1 MAASPEPFRTAII
14 SRCTASP
21 TRMPA
26 SRRCRP
32 WRRRNDFDGQP
43 RVLPGELGEDRRE
56 RHLERDAWHVDP
68 QKPRHLAA
76 VRGIFSGLVDVCQR
90 RLHACEEAR
99 PSFRQGDAALG
110 AHELGFA
117 ETVFQRPHGVAHGGR
132 TYAERGRSRCGAAIA
147 RHAPMTTGRWPSR
160 SRSIHASYRIKS
172 AGDAALTGQSRLNE
186 KPALSCSRERASL
199 QAEGDFSKPASTSEK
214 RFGGRPPRRS
224 TSPGQRC
231 RRQPAA
237 KLSWMLTT
245 VLIAPGGRPALR
257 EARAQLLH
265 RNDIEGE
272 RPVGYLGHNRT
283 AFTRAANRYDFGSRS
298 MEKNRA
304 IAAAP
309 ISIAAVRAL

>member
-1 MAASPEPFRTAII
+1 MGKCPGAPVQWRLRLSHFALRSYPAAQP
-14 SRCTASP
+14 
-21 TRMPA
+21 
-26 SRRCRP
+26 RRPGC
-32 WRRRNDFDGQP
+32 RRRDDVDHGVVGMISTVSRGCCQP
-43 RVLPGELGEDRRE
+43 SFGE

-117 ETVFQRPHGVAHGGR
+117 ETVFQRRHGVAHGGR
-132 TYAERGRSRCGAAIA
+132 TYAERGRSRCGAAMA

-186 KPALSCSRERASL
+186 KPVLSCSRERASL

-224 TSPGQRC
+224 TSPGQDVEGS
-231 RRQPAA
+231 
-237 KLSWMLTT
+237 L
-245 VLIAPGGRPALR
+245 LR
-257 EARAQLLH
+257 SF
-265 RNDIEGE
+265 
-272 RPVGYLGHNRT
+272 LGC
-283 AFTRAANRYDFGSRS
+283 
-298 MEKNRA
+298 
-304 IAAAP
+304 
-309 ISIAAVRAL
+309 